1 VPVSTLLVAAS
12 VVLLAGRVERLRV
25 GLVGGRGNDSL
36 NGGGGKD
43 KLYAGKGKDSLVA
56 DDRRRDLVDGGG
68 GVDSFQYDHGL
79 DVVRNKP

>member
-1 VPVSTLLVAAS
+1 
-12 VVLLAGRVERLRV
+12 VERLRV

-43 KLYAGKGKDSLVA
+43 KLYAGKGRTHWSPTTG
-56 DDRRRDLVDGGG
+56 RDLVDGGG

>member
-1 VPVSTLLVAAS
+1 
-12 VVLLAGRVERLRV
+12 VERLRV

-56 DDRRRDLVDGGG
+56 DDGPRPGRRRARGRQL
-68 GVDSFQYDHGL
+68 QYDHGL